1 MREVFYLTSNDLH
14 KALSNID
21 KIRHRSYLVDSLIQA
36 YERYKHKCF
45 HVIQPELAT
54 ENELALTHD
63 RDYLEFLNIIA
74 NIDIEHDSTYNE
86 QMDLYKIGYECPPF
100 EDLPSF
106 CLSKLLLISFEQ
118 KNPII
123 FR

>member
-1 MREVFYLTSNDLH
+1 MREVFYLTSKHLH

-21 KIRHRSYLVDSLIQA
+21 KIRHRSFLVDSLIQA
-36 YERYKHKCF
+36 YELDKHKCF

-54 ENELALTHD
+54 ENELALAHD
-63 RDYLEFLNIIA
+63 RDYLEFLNVIA
-74 NIDIEHDSTYNE
+74 NVDVEHDPTYNE

-106 CLSKLLLISFEQ
+106 CSSEFLLISFEL
-118 KNPII
+118 KNSNI